1 MKWLEDVRDLQEDP
15 EQVTLESLRKLLN
28 IGAVL
33 PPHAI
38 VEKSMAEL
46 QELLTQ
52 VERWEE
58 KAKVCLQTK

>member
-1 MKWLEDVRDLQEDP
+1 MKWLEEVRDLQEDP

-28 IGAVL
+28 VGVSL
-33 PPHAI
+33 PPHAT

-58 KAKVCLQTK
+58 KAKLCLQAK

>member
-1 MKWLEDVRDLQEDP
+1 MKWLEEVRDLQEVS

-28 IGAVL
+28 VGVTL
-33 PPHAI
+33 PPHSV

-58 KAKVCLQTK
+58 KAKVCLQAK

>member
-28 IGAVL
+28 IGGSL
-33 PPHAI
+33 PPHSV

-58 KAKVCLQTK
+58 KAKVCLQAK